1 MRELAAL
8 ARAID
13 AVNEAIGR
21 AVSWLAVGMVAVQF
35 TLVVM
40 RYVFGLASIA
50 MQESV
55 IYMHGLLFM
64 LAAGYTLLHD
74 GHVRV
79 DIFYRDAS
87 RRRKAAID
95 LAGVFLFL
103 IPACLLIGYV
113 AWPYVGQS
121 WAVLEGSRET
131 SGIPGVFLFKTA
143 ILVFVALTI
152 AQGLAMAARAALLL
166 MGAPPPPPGGVPGG
180 GEEAGGAS
188 A

>member
-13 AVNEAIGR
+13 SANEIIGR
-21 AVSWLAVGMVAVQF
+21 AVSWLAVAMVIVQF
-35 TLVVM
+35 ALVVM
-40 RYVFGLASIA
+40 RYVFGLASIG

-55 IYMHGLLFM
+55 VYMHGLLFM

-79 DIFYRDAS
+79 DVFYRTAS
-87 RRRKAAID
+87 PRRKAVID

-103 IPACLLIGYV
+103 IPVCLLIWYV
-113 AWPYVGQS
+113 AWPYVAQS

-143 ILVFVALTI
+143 ILAFVALMI
-152 AQGLAMAARAALLL
+152 AQGLAMAARAAILLA
-166 MGAPPPPPGGVPGG
+166 GGRAPGGSDD
-180 GEEAGGAS
+180 GEPAETLF
-188 A
+188 

>member
-8 ARAID
+8 VRAID

-21 AVSWLAVGMVAVQF
+21 AVAWLAVGMVAAQF
-35 TLVVM
+35 ALVLM

-79 DIFYRDAS
+79 DVFYRGAS
-87 RRRKAAID
+87 PRRKAAID

-113 AWPYVGQS
+113 SWPYVARS

-131 SGIPGVFLFKTA
+131 SGIPGVFLFKTS
-143 ILVFVALTI
+143 ILIFVALMI

-166 MGAPPPPPGGVPGG
+166 MGATPGADDGR
-180 GEEAGGAS
+180 EAGGTS